1 MQCHTQSLYDLTYT
15 QWLVFACLT
24 PRQILLNYL
33 PFDQKSWP
41 GYLEKQRS
49 MYRDWVKELVVDPHA
64 KRVRPAHT
72 AADCKKC
79 SI

>member
-1 MQCHTQSLYDLTYT
+1 MPLSISY
-15 QWLVFACLT
+15 
-24 PRQILLNYL
+24 PPQILLNYL

-64 KRVRPAHT
+64 KRVRALMRPRSPCIWH
-72 AADCKKC
+72 
-79 SI
+79 SILVIDLR